1 MDWSA
6 IIVAA
11 ITALSAISVAIV
23 NIWGNR
29 QRKNYAQAAVERQ
42 EQETAERKERQK
54 IMDERHDRQEHLLM
68 MMLKGLRAQGA
79 LTNATAMAVK
89 NGRANGEMEAGLKRY
104 EAYESEYEA
113 FVDKLGA
120 KSFTD

>member
-23 NIWGNR
+23 NIHGTK
-29 QRKNYAQAAVERQ
+29 QRKEYAKAAAARQ
-42 EQETAERKERQK
+42 EQDALDRKERQR
-54 IMDERHDRQEHLLM
+54 IVDERDARREELLLM
-68 MMLKGLRAQGA
+68 LLKGTRVGSA
-79 LTNATAMAVK
+79 LSHATAMAVK
-89 NGRANGEMEAGLKRY
+89 NGRANGEMEAGLKKY
-104 EAYESEYEA
+104 EAYETEYEA

-120 KSFTD
+120 ESFLK

>member
-54 IMDERHDRQEHLLM
+54 IMDERHDRQENLLM

-79 LTNATAMAVK
+79 LTNATALAVK
-89 NGRANGEMEAGLKRY
+89 NGKTNGEMEEGLKQYLSY
-104 EAYESEYEA
+104 ETEYGE

-120 KSFTD
+120 ESFLK